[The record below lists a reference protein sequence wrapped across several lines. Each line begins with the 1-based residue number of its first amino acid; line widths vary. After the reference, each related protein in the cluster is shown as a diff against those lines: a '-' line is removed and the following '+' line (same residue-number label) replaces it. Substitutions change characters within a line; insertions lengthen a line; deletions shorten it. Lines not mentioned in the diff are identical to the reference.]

1 MDWLSP
7 ILTLG
12 GYLQTQSNHNN
23 EVKINNEL
31 TDQQLKQ
38 AEKQHYEQLNITAEL
53 HNIQHEHNMR
63 SAAREGMR
71 DLWAQ
76 RNQKNQTSIITLTL
90 LYSCCFVILIEG
102 ELPINTDKTLV
113 FIYGMVMSLQIFSI
127 TLSLIL
133 LLKVQSRMTHFNIF
147 DRDFIYSCGQKHE
160 TFDSYYIHH
169 CRKLKRFSILFCN
182 VGMICI
188 YISGIILW
196 GSRFLLNYNSI
207 SSMIAFT
214 IFNILGIFALLFT
227 LNM

>member
-1 MDWLSP
+1 MEWLSP
-7 ILTLG
+7 VLTLG
-12 GYLQTQSNHNN
+12 GYLQSQQNHS
-23 EVKINNEL
+23 EEIKINNIL

-38 AEKQHYEQLNITAEL
+38 AEKQHLEQLDFTNEL
-53 HNIQHEHNMR
+53 HNIQHDHNKR
-63 SAAREGMR
+63 SAAREGLR

-102 ELPINTDKTLV
+102 ELPINTDKFIV
-113 FIYGMVMSLQIFSI
+113 FIYGMVMSVQIFSI
-127 TLSLIL
+127 TISLIL

-147 DRDFIYSCGQKHE
+147 DRDHVYSCGQTHE
-160 TFDSYYIHH
+160 TFDSYYFHH
-169 CRKLKRFSILFCN
+169 CRKLKRYSIWFCN
-182 VGMICI
+182 IGMICI

-196 GSRFLLNYNSI
+196 GSRFLLNYNSV

-227 LNM
+227 LSI